1 MENTKSKYNFGLI
14 ILLIVV
20 LSSVI
25 LYQQGAFKKPSFETQ
40 MAKAAK
46 KLNRQCPQMIDPETQ
61 LDSAVVF
68 RDSLFQYNYTMVKM
82 VRDSTD
88 TLGFRHYMKPKLLK
102 FVRYNNELKP
112 YRDHRVIMEYIY
124 RDKNGSLL
132 GKFTFTPKKYP
143 EEDFY
148 RARPF

>member
-20 LSSVI
+20 LSFVI

-46 KLNRQCPQMIDPETQ
+46 KLNSQCPKMIDPDTQ
-61 LDSAVVF
+61 LDSAAVF

-82 VRDSTD
+82 VVDSTD

-124 RDKNGSLL
+124 RDKNGLLL
-132 GKFTFTPKKYP
+132 GRFTFTPKRYL

-148 RARPF
+148 RARSF

>member
-1 MENTKSKYNFGLI
+1 MENANRKYNFGLI

-25 LYQQGAFKKPSFETQ
+25 LYQQGAFKKPSFGTQ

-46 KLNRQCPQMIDPETQ
+46 KLNNQCPKMIDPETQ

-82 VRDSTD
+82 VRDSID

-112 YRDHRVIMEYIY
+112 YRDHRVIMEYVY

-132 GKFTFTPKKYP
+132 GKFSFSPKRYL

-148 RARPF
+148 RTRPF

>member
-20 LSSVI
+20 LSFVI

-46 KLNRQCPQMIDPETQ
+46 KLNSQCPKMIDPETQ

-124 RDKNGSLL
+124 YDKNGSLL
-132 GKFTFTPKKYP
+132 GKFTFTPKRYL

>member
-1 MENTKSKYNFGLI
+1 MENAKSKYNFGLI

-46 KLNRQCPQMIDPETQ
+46 KLNRQCPQMIDSETQ

-124 RDKNGSLL
+124 YDKNGSLL
-132 GKFTFTPKKYP
+132 GKFTFTPKRYL

-148 RARPF
+148 RTSPL

>member
-1 MENTKSKYNFGLI
+1 
-14 ILLIVV
+14 
-20 LSSVI
+20 
-25 LYQQGAFKKPSFETQ
+25 
-40 MAKAAK
+40 
-46 KLNRQCPQMIDPETQ
+46 MIDPETQ

-132 GKFTFTPKKYP
+132 GKFTFTPKKYL

-148 RARPF
+148 RTSPF

>member
-1 MENTKSKYNFGLI
+1 MDNAKSKYNFGLI

-25 LYQQGAFKKPSFETQ
+25 LYQQGAFNKPSFGTQ
-40 MAKAAK
+40 MAKTAK
-46 KLNRQCPQMIDPETQ
+46 KLNNQCPKMVDLETQ

-82 VRDSTD
+82 VRESTD

-124 RDKNGSLL
+124 YDKNGSLL
-132 GKFTFTPKKYP
+132 GKFTFTPKRYL

-148 RARPF
+148 RTSPF

>member
-1 MENTKSKYNFGLI
+1 MENAKSKYNFGLI

-20 LSSVI
+20 LCSI
-25 LYQQGAFKKPSFETQ
+25 IMYQQGVFKKPSFEVQ
-40 MAKAAK
+40 MTKAAK
-46 KLNRQCPQMIDPETQ
+46 KLNNQCPKMIDPETQ
-61 LDSAVVF
+61 LDSAVVLK
-68 RDSLFQYNYTMVKM
+68 DSLFQYNYTMVNM
-82 VRDSTD
+82 VMESTD

-112 YRDHRVIMEYIY
+112 YRDNRVIMEYVY

-132 GKFTFTPKKYP
+132 GKFTFTPKRYL

-148 RARPF
+148 RSGPF

>member
-1 MENTKSKYNFGLI
+1 MDNAKSKYNFGLI

-25 LYQQGAFKKPSFETQ
+25 LYQQGAFNKPSFGTQ

-46 KLNRQCPQMIDPETQ
+46 KLNNQCPKMVDLETQ

-82 VRDSTD
+82 VRESTD

-124 RDKNGSLL
+124 YDKNGSLL
-132 GKFTFTPKKYP
+132 GKFTFTPKRYL

-148 RARPF
+148 RTSPF

>member
-1 MENTKSKYNFGLI
+1 MENAKNKYNFGLI

-46 KLNRQCPQMIDPETQ
+46 KLNKQCPKMIDSETQ

-82 VRDSTD
+82 VRDSID

-112 YRDHRVIMEYIY
+112 YRDHRIIMEYLY
-124 RDKNGSLL
+124 RDKRGSLL
-132 GKFTFTPKKYP
+132 GKFTFTPKKYL

-148 RARPF
+148 RTSPF

>member
-1 MENTKSKYNFGLI
+1 MENAKNKNNFGLI

-46 KLNRQCPQMIDPETQ
+46 KLNKQCPKMIDSETQ

-82 VRDSTD
+82 VRDSID

-112 YRDHRVIMEYIY
+112 YRDHRIIMEYLY
-124 RDKNGSLL
+124 RDKRGSLL
-132 GKFTFTPKKYP
+132 GKFTFTPKKYL

-148 RARPF
+148 RTSPF